1 MPKFF
6 NSKSKQLEGDIDGYL
21 DRVTTAGL
29 IFYEGVK
36 AYVSGKKDKFERTYR
51 DITALESDA
60 DNVRRD
66 IKHRLYTYM
75 LIPESRGDVLG
86 LLETLDDI
94 VDVCEKV
101 LEQFSI
107 ENPEIPEFLKSDFIE
122 LAELSSKTV
131 EEVVKATR
139 AFFREI
145 GMVSNYVN
153 KVHFYEHEADDV
165 EEHLKRTI
173 FNSNEIEGFSQKVHM
188 RYFAEKIALVSD
200 VSESVAERL
209 SVYAIKRRI

>member
-1 MPKFF
+1 
-6 NSKSKQLEGDIDGYL
+6 
-21 DRVTTAGL
+21 
-29 IFYEGVK
+29 
-36 AYVSGKKDKFERTYR
+36 VSNQKTQAVLQRR
-51 DITALESDA
+51 NLVLESIRRLSGITQRWVTVA
-60 DNVRRD
+60 DIVEDIKVQGYAAEVHNIRRD
-66 IKHRLYTYM
+66 IKHKLYTYM

-94 VDVCEKV
+94 VDICEKV

-107 ENPEIPEFLKSDFIE
+107 ETPEIPEFLKSDFIE
-122 LAELSSKTV
+122 LADLSSKAV
-131 EEVVKATR
+131 EEVVKAAR

-165 EEHLKRTI
+165 EEHLKRNA
-173 FNSNEIEGFSQKVHM
+173 FNSKEIESFSQKVHM
-188 RYFAEKIALVSD
+188 RYFAEKIAAVSD
-200 VSESVAERL
+200 VAESVAERL

>member
-1 MPKFF
+1 MTKFF
-6 NSKSKQLEGDIDGYL
+6 DSKSKQLEGDIDGFL
-21 DRVTTAGL
+21 DRVSTAGL
-29 IFYEGVK
+29 IFQEGVK
-36 AYVSGKKDKFERTYR
+36 AYVAGKKSKFEKNYR

-66 IKHRLYTYM
+66 IKHKLYTYM

-94 VDVCEKV
+94 VDICEKV

-107 ENPEIPEFLKSDFIE
+107 ENPEIQEFLKSDFIE

-131 EEVVKATR
+131 EEVVKGAR

-145 GMVSNYVN
+145 GMVRDYVN

-165 EEHLKRTI
+165 EEQLKRKV
-173 FNSNEIEGFSQKVHM
+173 FNCTEIKRFSKKIQM
-188 RYFAEKIALVSD
+188 RYFVEKIAQVSD
-200 VSESVAERL
+200 VAESVAERL

>member
-36 AYVSGKKDKFERTYR
+36 AYINGKKDKFERNFKE
-51 DITALESDA
+51 ISVLESDA

-66 IKHRLYTYM
+66 IKHKLYTYM

-86 LLETLDDI
+86 LIETLDDI
-94 VDVCEKV
+94 VDICEKV

-107 ENPEIPEFLKSDFIE
+107 ETPEIPEFLKSDFIE
-122 LAELSSKTV
+122 LADLSSKAV
-131 EEVVKATR
+131 EEVVKAAR

-165 EEHLKRTI
+165 EEHLKRNA
-173 FNSNEIEGFSQKVHM
+173 FNSKEIESFSQKVHM
-188 RYFAEKIALVSD
+188 RYFAEKIAAVSD
-200 VSESVAERL
+200 VAESVAERL

>member
-6 NSKSKQLEGDIDGYL
+6 NSKSKQIEGDIDGYL

-29 IFYEGVK
+29 IFLEGVK
-36 AYVSGKKDKFERTYR
+36 AYVNGRKDKFERNFIEIST
-51 DITALESDA
+51 LESDA
-60 DNVRRD
+60 DNIRRD
-66 IKHRLYTYM
+66 IKHKLYTYM

-86 LLETLDDI
+86 ILETLDDI
-94 VDVCEKV
+94 VDTCEKV

-107 ENPEIPEFLKSDFIE
+107 ETPDIPEFLKSDFLE
-122 LAELSSKTV
+122 LTELSSKAV
-131 EEVVKATR
+131 EEVVKGAR

-145 GMVSNYVN
+145 GMVSEYVN
-153 KVHFYEHEADDV
+153 KVHFYEHEADNV
-165 EEHLKRTI
+165 EEHLKRNA
-173 FNSNEIEGFSQKVHM
+173 FNSKEIESFSQKVHM

>member
-6 NSKSKQLEGDIDGYL
+6 NRKSKQLEGEIDGYL

-29 IFYEGVK
+29 IFHEGVK
-36 AYVSGKKDKFERTYR
+36 AYIKGKKDKFERNFN
-51 DITALESDA
+51 DLSILESEA

-66 IKHRLYTYM
+66 IKHKLYTYM

-86 LLETLDDI
+86 ILETLDDI
-94 VDVCEKV
+94 VDICEKV

-107 ENPEIPEFLKSDFIE
+107 ETPNIPEFLKSDFLE
-122 LAELSSKTV
+122 LTELSSKAV
-131 EEVVKATR
+131 EEVVKAAR

-145 GMVSNYVN
+145 GMVSEYVN
-153 KVHFYEHEADDV
+153 KVHFYEHEADEV
-165 EEHLKRTI
+165 EEHLKRSA
-173 FNSNEIEGFSQKVHM
+173 FNSEDIESFSQKVHM

-200 VSESVAERL
+200 VSESVAERI
-209 SVYAIKRRI
+209 SIYAIKRRI